1 MGGGRLA
8 FAFGLGFGVTTAADD
23 DGLERLVRDAEGEI
37 ARLLREDVGGD
48 MVRVIDEPY
57 EEEEEF
63 MFVFTGRPE
72 VVVEEE
78 EDIERPRVFVDD
90 GGELGGENELM
101 SEA

>member
-57 EEEEEF
+57 EEAF

-72 VVVEEE
+72 VLVEEE
-78 EDIERPRVFVDD
+78 DTERPRVFVED